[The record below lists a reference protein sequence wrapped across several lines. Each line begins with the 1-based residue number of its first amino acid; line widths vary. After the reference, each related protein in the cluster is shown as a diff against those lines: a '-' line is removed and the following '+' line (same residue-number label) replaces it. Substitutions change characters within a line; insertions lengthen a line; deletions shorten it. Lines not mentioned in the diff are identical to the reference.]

1 MFFTLCK
8 SKWELPPQ
16 RRRKHDFMNATE
28 LAKALSEKKGNLNVT
43 KKGKKSHIGRGKKY
57 VPKSKCLCFI
67 SKSYM
72 THVS

>member
-43 KKGKKSHIGRGKKY
+43 KKGKKAI
-57 VPKSKCLCFI
+57 
-67 SKSYM
+67 
-72 THVS
+72 